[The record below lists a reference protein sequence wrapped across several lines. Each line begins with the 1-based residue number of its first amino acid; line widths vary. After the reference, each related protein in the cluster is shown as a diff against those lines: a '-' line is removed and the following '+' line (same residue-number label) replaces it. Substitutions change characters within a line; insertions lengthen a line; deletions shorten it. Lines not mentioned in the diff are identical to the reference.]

1 MPTGVRSHVGLKKE
15 TTWGDA
21 QVADKFLPFI
31 RESITP
37 DLEEVLSESQRA
49 VVDEPLSYQGEKK
62 FGGDIV
68 MEVHPAN
75 IGHILRGAL
84 GAPAAAVAS
93 GTAEVELE
101 DCEDAWNEKVD
112 GGVIGG
118 IDSGDYK
125 KGSASV
131 KLIVS
136 ADVAADD
143 ILATEVVHDTGIDMT
158 ADTHI
163 KLWIKSSVACEN
175 AGDLV
180 LMISEVAECGG
191 AEGETLKSRN
201 LPALTANV
209 WTECTIALGYMN
221 RSDIAFV
228 DGGEGDDTI
237 TTVDGDF
244 VTAGFVTGDK
254 VKITGTDDNNDVTVT
269 LTNVAAKTLTM
280 ATASITAEDA
290 GAAILNGMATYNA
303 IISLGIKMHTDLGEC
318 TIRIDDVRRIVTSD
332 ASNAKDHVFTPVQA
346 DFATLCTL
354 PPYSLEVYRDQSN
367 DKAWQYKGAVV
378 NTLALSFGTGEKILK
393 ATAGILAKE
402 EAEIDKESVSLET
415 TNPFTW
421 NQAQVKI
428 ATVDHDY
435 LEDFTLNLD
444 NKIVPMF
451 SLNQSQYARMFYR
464 DGYRTFNFSFTT
476 DFVDKTEYDKFI
488 AGGEQAFQIV
498 FTGAECESGYNYK
511 FQIDIPAMRYIAY
524 PINVDGPGR
533 LSVKVTGKA
542 KYSSGDGYAVKITL
556 TNLETSY

>member
-1 MPTGVRSHVGLKKE
+1 MPTGIRSHIGLKKE
-15 TTWGDA
+15 TTWGNA
-21 QVADKFLPFI
+21 VTADKFLPFTK
-31 RESITP
+31 ESITP
-37 DLEEVLSESQRA
+37 DVEEVLSESLRA

-62 FGGDIV
+62 FGGDIT

-75 IGHILRGAL
+75 IGHIFRSAL

-101 DCEDAWNEKVD
+101 DCEDAWNELVD
-112 GGVIGG
+112 GGVISG

-125 KGSASV
+125 KGSAALKIQV
-131 KLIVS
+131 T

-143 ILATEVVHDTGIDMT
+143 ILVTEVVASTDMT
-158 ADTHI
+158 SDTHI
-163 KLWIKSSVACEN
+163 KFWIKSSVDCAS
-175 AGDLV
+175 GDLV
-180 LMISEVAECGG
+180 VRVTETANG
-191 AEGETLKSRN
+191 AVGALGCEDMNVPS
-201 LPALTANV
+201 LTANV
-209 WTECTIALGYMN
+209 WQECTVAIA
-221 RSDIAFV
+221 
-228 DGGEGDDTI
+228 
-237 TTVDGDF
+237 
-244 VTAGFVTGDK
+244 
-254 VKITGTDDNNDVTVT
+254 
-269 LTNVAAKTLTM
+269 VAA
-280 ATASITAEDA
+280 D
-290 GAAILNGMATYNA
+290 LNAVISLA
-303 IISLGIKMHTDLGEC
+303 IIMHIDKGEC
-318 TIRIDDVRRIVTSD
+318 VIRFDNLRRIVTSA

-402 EAEIDKESVSLET
+402 EAEIDKQSISLET

-444 NKIVPMF
+444 NKIVPKF

-476 DFVDKTEYDKFI
+476 DFVDKTEYDLFM
-488 AGGEQAFQIV
+488 AGTEQAFQIV

-511 FQIDIPAMRYIAY
+511 FQIDIPAMRYTAY

-533 LSVKVTGKA
+533 ISVKVVGKA
-542 KYSSGDGYAVKITL
+542 KYSVSDGYAVRITL

>member
-1 MPTGVRSHVGLKKE
+1 MPTGIRSHIGLKKE

-21 QVADKFLPFI
+21 VTADKFLPFTK
-31 RESITP
+31 ESITP
-37 DLEEVLSESQRA
+37 DVEEVLSESLRA

-62 FGGDIV
+62 FGGDIT

-75 IGHILRGAL
+75 IGHILRSAL
-84 GAPAAAVAS
+84 GAPAAAVAA

-101 DCEDAWNEKVD
+101 DCEDAWVGD
-112 GGVIGG
+112 GGVISG

-131 KLIVS
+131 KLQVT
-136 ADVAADD
+136 ADVAGED
-143 ILATEVVHDTGIDMT
+143 ILATEVVGSTDMT
-158 ADTHI
+158 SDTHI
-163 KLWIKSSVACEN
+163 KFWIKSSVACDS
-175 AGDLV
+175 GDLIF
-180 LMISEVAECGG
+180 MFSETALCGG
-191 AEGETLKSRN
+191 VPKSLN
-201 LPALTANV
+201 IGALTAGV
-209 WTECTIALGYMN
+209 WSEQTLAL
-221 RSDIAFV
+221 
-228 DGGEGDDTI
+228 
-237 TTVDGDF
+237 
-244 VTAGFVTGDK
+244 
-254 VKITGTDDNNDVTVT
+254 TDMSTFNEV
-269 LTNVAAKTLTM
+269 
-280 ATASITAEDA
+280 
-290 GAAILNGMATYNA
+290 
-303 IISLGIKMHTDLGEC
+303 ISVGIKMHTDKGEC
-318 TIRIDDVRRIVTSD
+318 TIRIDDVRRVVTSD
-332 ASNAKDHVFTPVQA
+332 ASNTKDHVFTPVQA

-402 EAEIDKESVSLET
+402 EAEINKESVSLET

-444 NKIVPMF
+444 NKIVPKF

-476 DFVDKTEYDKFI
+476 DFVDKTEYDLFM
-488 AGGEQAFQIV
+488 AGTQQAFQIT
-498 FTGAECESGYNYK
+498 FTGAECETGYNYSLV
-511 FQIDIPAMRYIAY
+511 IDIPAMRYTAY

-533 LSVKVTGKA
+533 LSAKVVGKA
-542 KYSSGDGYAVKITL
+542 KYSSGDGYAVRITL